1 MTIFEK
7 ITTAVLAPST
17 TIQPVLCTRFRTP
30 KADCTLC
37 ADLCPAGAITL
48 SGAGPE
54 IGPACCNCGVC
65 YAVCPTD
72 AFGRKQGSDEE
83 ILFGLNRLEEKK
95 SCRISCQRGDGDAD
109 LLVSCLGRLTEALLL
124 RPLHASPDIKLEI
137 VQPACAGCPMAKAVS
152 LFANLLTR
160 VGHLYDLVGAGRERI
175 SVTRIPLGPLRNGAA
190 EGTTG
195 SRREFLGAVR
205 EQAANVMMS
214 ALPSIPEDESGP
226 AVNGRERPMNRKR
239 ADLLE
244 SLRILAEKRKARPV
258 SVSACESMTAE
269 LAISSRCTACGVCAA
284 VCPTGALVQENIGPS
299 IVISFRAGLC
309 VNCGICAKVCGPGAI
324 EENKTVLLSHMLDAQ
339 STELFSAPRHEC
351 RVCRLDFVG
360 EGVDGICPLC
370 VDQHRRQ
377 QNAIKNL
384 FETREL

>member
-7 ITTAVLAPST
+7 ITTAVLAPSA

-54 IGPACCNCGVC
+54 IGPACLNCGIC

-72 AFGRKQGSDEE
+72 AFGRKQGGDEE
-83 ILFGLNRLEEKK
+83 ILAGLDRLEGKK
-95 SCRISCQRGDGDAD
+95 SCRISCRRGDSDAD

-124 RPLHASPDIKLEI
+124 QPLHASPDIKLEI
-137 VQPACAGCPMAKAVS
+137 VQPACAECPMANSIS
-152 LFANLLTR
+152 LFANLLAR

-190 EGTTG
+190 EETG
-195 SRREFLGAVR
+195 SRREFLGALR
-205 EQAANVMMS
+205 EQAANVMTS
-214 ALPSIPEDESGP
+214 ALPLISEDESGP
-226 AVNGRERPMNRKR
+226 VATGRERPANRKR
-239 ADLLE
+239 EALLG
-244 SLRILAEKRKARPV
+244 SLRTLAEKRKAQPL
-258 SVSACESMTAE
+258 SVSAGESMTAE
-269 LAISSRCTACGVCAA
+269 LAINSCCTACGVCAA
-284 VCPTGALVQENIGPS
+284 VCPAGALTQENIGPS
-299 IVISFRAGLC
+299 IVISFQAALC
-309 VNCGICAKVCGPGAI
+309 VNCGVCAKVCGPGAI
-324 EENKTVLLSHMLDAQ
+324 EENKTVVLSTILDAQ
-339 STELFSAPRHEC
+339 SIELFSAIRQEC
-351 RVCRLDFVG
+351 RICRLDFVG

-384 FETREL
+384 FETKEL